1 MPVILG
7 PWRWM
12 LIVYDLDESSNLVL
26 VLTIQDARS
35 SAAATAG

>member
-1 MPVILG
+1 
-7 PWRWM
+7 M
-12 LIVYDLDESSNLVL
+12 LIIYSFDESSNLVL

>member
-1 MPVILG
+1 
-7 PWRWM
+7 M
-12 LIVYDLDESSNLVL
+12 LIVYGFDESSNLTL